1 MSRLRTQLGA
11 VPDHRP
17 LAPHSLILSPF
28 VRTNPSLHLYVA
40 VEPTAFPVRNTLPFL
55 GESKFPHFAAA
66 RKRAFCGLEFIFVG
80 EISCI
85 FFSFASYQGITLHTL
100 AGGCSSRPST
110 TQTLPESETNQ
121 CETII
126 AKVFCKRP

>member
-1 MSRLRTQLGA
+1 MSHLRTQLGA

-40 VEPTAFPVRNTLPFL
+40 VEPTAFPVRSTLPFL
-55 GESKFPHFAAA
+55 GEFKFPHFAAA
-66 RKRAFCGLEFIFVG
+66 RKRAFSGLKFIIVG
-80 EISCI
+80 EIS
-85 FFSFASYQGITLHTL
+85 FSFASYQGITLHTS

-110 TQTLPESETNQ
+110 T
-121 CETII
+121 
-126 AKVFCKRP
+126 